1 MKVNYHNK
9 PLWVKPWGLKEGFA
23 ISLGLFIVSVV
34 LEILIPFS
42 SLTKPVFP
50 LNLFLL
56 VFFALS
62 LLFMRIFIGST
73 GFYKWLSS
81 VKAAVPAIA
90 FFSLVVLLMGVIPQ
104 KQTGEGI
111 PGSFTNL
118 LGSWMFVVS
127 LIFLLITLGAVV
139 AKRFLPITFKNL
151 TFTFSHFG
159 LWLCLA
165 TGLIGSSDKKEATLQ
180 VNQADLV
187 WYGLTDDGQMLDLP
201 IAIELKKFISEFHQ
215 SRLAIVGDKLETAN
229 HEYDLGCSPM
239 VVFNNLK
246 VKVENYL
253 PKAFRS
259 DSLYI
264 DARGVPFTGPAVK
277 VRVMDYHNSFVVEGW
292 IAPLTRLN
300 PEKQLLLPDGRV
312 LRLLPPEPSYFGSQI
327 KLYSKNSESFIEGLV
342 EVNKPLRLDGWWV
355 YQYSYDNLAGAD
367 SQFST
372 FRVVYDPW
380 LPAVY
385 VGFIMMLTGVM
396 LMVFSY
402 SIKVR

>member
-1 MKVNYHNK
+1 MNLNNHSR
-9 PLWVKPWGLKEGFA
+9 PLWVEPWGLKEGFA
-23 ISLGLFIVSVV
+23 ISMGLFVVSVI
-34 LEILIPFS
+34 LEILIPLS

-50 LNLFLL
+50 QN
-56 VFFALS
+56 LS
-62 LLFMRIFIGST
+62 LLVLFVLSLMFLRIFIGST

-81 VKAAVPAIA
+81 VKAAIPAIT
-90 FFSLVVLLMGVIPQ
+90 FFSLNVLLMGVIPQ
-104 KQTGEGI
+104 KQIGEGI
-111 PGSFTNL
+111 PGAFSNL
-118 LGSWMFVVS
+118 LSSWMFVVS

-139 AKRFLPITFKNL
+139 VKRFLPITFKNL
-151 TFTFSHFG
+151 KFTLSHLG

-165 TGLIGSSDKKEATLQ
+165 AGLFGSSDKKEATLQ
-180 VNQADLV
+180 VNPNDLV
-187 WYGLTDDGQMLDLP
+187 WYGLTDEGQMLDLP
-201 IAIELKKFISEFHQ
+201 IAIELKNFIAEFHQ
-215 SRLAIVGDKLETAN
+215 PRLAVVGDNVETAN
-229 HEYDLGCSPM
+229 HEYNLGSTPL
-239 VVFNNLK
+239 VVFKSLK

-259 DSLYI
+259 DSSYI

-277 VRVMDYHNSFVVEGW
+277 VKVMDYDNSFVAEGW
-292 IAPLTRLN
+292 IAPMTRLN
-300 PEKQLLLPDGRV
+300 PETQLLLPDGRV

-327 KLYSKNSESFIEGLV
+327 KLYSKNSESSIEGLV

-367 SQFST
+367 SQYST

-385 VGFIMMLTGVM
+385 VGFLMMLAGVM

-402 SIKVR
+402 SKKVR